1 MARKIICLFMILFCL
16 ASGISAAEERPKV
29 GLVLAGGGALGF
41 AHIGVLKVLEDN
53 GIHVDYIAGTS
64 MGGIIGALA
73 AYGYSAREIEKEVSA
88 IQWTNLFFDDKSR
101 DYMSYSN
108 KTASAK
114 YFMTLG
120 FDRHGIKNSPG
131 IITGQKIQDKFNQ
144 LVGPCSRKDKFDD
157 LPIPYRAVA
166 TDILTGDKVVL
177 ESGSLVDAMRS
188 TMSIPGVFTPVEREG
203 RILVDGMVADN
214 LPVDVARDMGA
225 DIIIAVTLSHNQATR
240 EELKG
245 PSGVANQMLNI
256 YIYDQVNAQLKDA
269 NIIIA
274 PELINYTSTSYFKMK
289 EIVALGEE
297 AARKAMPQIKEQ
309 VGPENISSI
318 PKIGVMKKKPVIID
332 QIEVSN
338 IDSYDRSMLIKKLE
352 VFKGELADIDKINK
366 VVEDFHASGQYE
378 SIRYYIDTVEDQNI
392 LSMRVEPSKKGPHFF
407 RLGLFYEVNT
417 NVHENYIFNLLL
429 GLEFNDLLV
438 EGDSLENE
446 YEIFS
451 GISATTRYF
460 VPFLDYFFIR
470 PEVKFNYYPDK
481 DESLDLGIESTNA
494 NRTEMTVASSLSLG
508 TFNRTF
514 GEMSV
519 GFMNEYLYY
528 DYKIT
533 DLYYEEDFKGF
544 INSIFF
550 KSRMDNINSVVLP
563 EKGNFL
569 ELMLKYSDKHM
580 GSEDTYFK
588 AKASFWQYFQFLE
601 RNSIGAKLFAGMD
614 FATDLPFYEMKW
626 FTYVN
631 AFPGY
636 TNDEMLS
643 PNILGFVADYKFKVC
658 EVGFGATKTR
668 VLLTLRGGWA
678 TSFEDYNLFQGKKTY
693 DIYGFGVGV
702 GLSNAKIPIW
712 MEAGWND
719 NKRFTFHISAGNK
732 F

>member
-1 MARKIICLFMILFCL
+1 MILFCL

-269 NIIIA
+269 DIIIA

>member
-1 MARKIICLFMILFCL
+1 MILFCL

>member
-1 MARKIICLFMILFCL
+1 MILFCL

-269 NIIIA
+269 DIIIA

-438 EGDSLENE
+438 KGDSLENE

-494 NRTEMTVASSLSLG
+494 NRTEMTVASSLSIG

-528 DYKIT
+528 DYEIT

>member
-1 MARKIICLFMILFCL
+1 MILFCL

-269 NIIIA
+269 DIIIA

-636 TNDEMLS
+636 TNDELLA
-643 PNILGFVADYKFKVC
+643 PNILGFVADYKFKIC
-658 EVGFGATKTR
+658 EVGFGATRTR

-678 TSFEDYNLFQGKKTY
+678 TSYEDYNLFQGKKTY

>member
-1 MARKIICLFMILFCL
+1 MAKKIICLFTILFCL
-16 ASGISAAEERPKV
+16 ASGISAEERPKV

-64 MGGIIGALA
+64 MGGIIGALS

-88 IQWTNLFFDDKSR
+88 IEWTNLFFDSKSR

-131 IITGQKIQDKFNQ
+131 IITGQKIQDKFNE

-166 TDILTGDKVVL
+166 TDILTGEKVVL

-188 TMSIPGVFTPVEREG
+188 TMSIPGVFTPVERDG

-269 NIIIA
+269 DIVIA
-274 PELINYTSTSYFKMK
+274 PELLNYTSTSYFKMK

-429 GLEFNDLLV
+429 GLEFNDLLL
-438 EGDSLENE
+438 EGDRLENE
-446 YEIFS
+446 YEFFS

-460 VPFLDYFFIR
+460 IPFLDYFFIR

-494 NRTEMTVASSLSLG
+494 NRTEMTVASSLSVG

-533 DLYYEEDFKGF
+533 DFYYEDDFKGF

-601 RNSIGAKLFAGMD
+601 RNSIGGKVFAGMD
-614 FATDLPFYEMKW
+614 FATDIPFYEMKW

-636 TNDEMLS
+636 TNDELLA
-643 PNILGFVADYKFKVC
+643 PNIVGFVADYKFKVC
-658 EVGFGATKTR
+658 DVGFGATKTR

-678 TSFEDYNLFQGKKTY
+678 TSYEDYNLFQGKKTY

-719 NKRFTFHISAGNK
+719 DKRFTFHISAGNK

>member
-1 MARKIICLFMILFCL
+1 MAKKIICLVSILFCL
-16 ASGISAAEERPKV
+16 ASGISAEERPKV

-53 GIHVDYIAGTS
+53 GIHIDYIAGTS
-64 MGGIIGALA
+64 MGGIIGALS
-73 AYGYSAREIEKEVSA
+73 AYGYSAREIEKEVGA
-88 IQWTNLFFDDKSR
+88 IEWTNLFFDTKSR

-108 KTASAK
+108 KTSSAK

-131 IITGQKIQDKFNQ
+131 IITGQKIQNKFNE

-157 LPIPYRAVA
+157 LPTPYRAVA

-188 TMSIPGVFTPVEREG
+188 TMSIPGIFTPVERNG
-203 RILVDGMVADN
+203 RILVDGMVVDN

-256 YIYDQVNAQLKDA
+256 YLYDQVNAQLKNAD
-269 NIIIA
+269 IVIA
-274 PELINYTSTSYFKMK
+274 PELTSYSSASYFKMK

-297 AARKAMPQIKEQ
+297 AARKALPQIKEQ
-309 VGPENISSI
+309 VGPENITNI
-318 PKIGVMKKKPVIID
+318 PIIGVMKKKPVIID
-332 QIEVSN
+332 QIEVS
-338 IDSYDRSMLIKKLE
+338 DMESYDRSILVKQLE
-352 VFKGELADIDKINK
+352 SFKGELADIDKINK

-378 SIRYYIDTVEDQNI
+378 SIRYYVDTVEDQNI
-392 LSMRVEPSKKGPHFF
+392 LSVHVEPSKKGPHFF
-407 RLGLFYEVNT
+407 RLGLYYEDNT
-417 NVHENYIFNLLL
+417 NVHEDYIFNLLM
-429 GLEFNDLLV
+429 GLEFNDLFIK
-438 EGDSLENE
+438 GDSLENE
-446 YEIFS
+446 YEFFS
-451 GISATTRYF
+451 GVSATTRYF
-460 VPFLDYFFIR
+460 VPFLDYFFVR
-470 PEVKFNYYPDK
+470 PEVKFDYIPKK
-481 DESLDLGIESTNA
+481 DESLNLGIDYSDA
-494 NRTEMTVASSLSLG
+494 NEKEMTVATSLSLG
-508 TFNRTF
+508 TFSRKL

-528 DYKIT
+528 NYEASDVYK
-533 DLYYEEDFKGF
+533 EDFKGF

-550 KSRMDNINSVVLP
+550 KSRLDNINSVVLP

-569 ELMLKYSDKHM
+569 ELMLKYSDTRM
-580 GSEDTYFK
+580 GSEDTYLK
-588 AKASFWQYFQFLE
+588 GKASFWQYFQFLE
-601 RNSIGAKLFAGMD
+601 RNSIGGKVFAGVD

-626 FTYVN
+626 FSYVN

-636 TNDEMLS
+636 TNNELLA
-643 PNILGFVADYKFKVC
+643 PNIVGFVLDYKFKLC
-658 EVGFGATKTR
+658 ELGFGAAKSR
-668 VLLTLRGGWA
+668 VLLTFRGGWA
-678 TSFEDYNLFQGKKTY
+678 REYADYDLFEKKDTN
-693 DIYGFGVGV
+693 DIYGFGVGL
-702 GLSNAKIPIW
+702 GLSNSKIPVW

-719 NKRFTFHISAGNK
+719 NKRFTLHISAGNK

>member
-1 MARKIICLFMILFCL
+1 MAKKIICLFLILFCI
-16 ASGISAAEERPKV
+16 ASGISADERPKV

-88 IQWTNLFFDDKSR
+88 IEWTNLFFDDKSR
-101 DYMSYSN
+101 DYMSYAN
-108 KTASAK
+108 KTANAK

-188 TMSIPGVFTPVEREG
+188 TMSIPGVFTPVERDG

-269 NIIIA
+269 DIVIA
-274 PELINYTSTSYFKMK
+274 PELTNYTSTSYFKMK
-289 EIVALGEE
+289 DIVALGEE
-297 AARKAMPQIKEQ
+297 AAKKALPQIKEQ
-309 VGPENISSI
+309 VGPENISSL

-338 IDSYDRSMLIKKLE
+338 IDSYDRSMLIKQLE

-392 LSMRVEPSKKGPHFF
+392 LSMHVEPSKKGPHFF

-429 GLEFNDLLV
+429 GLEFNDLLL
-438 EGDSLENE
+438 EGDRLENE
-446 YEIFS
+446 YEFFS

-460 VPFLDYFFIR
+460 IPFLDYFFIR
-470 PEVKFNYYPDK
+470 PEVKFNYFPDK

-528 DYKIT
+528 DYEIT

-569 ELMLKYSDKHM
+569 ELMLKYSDTRM

-601 RNSIGAKLFAGMD
+601 RNSIGAKIFAGMD

-636 TNDEMLS
+636 TNDELLA
-643 PNILGFVADYKFKVC
+643 PNIVGGVLDYKFKMC
-658 EVGFGATKTR
+658 EVGFGAAKTR

-702 GLSNAKIPIW
+702 GLSNSRIPIW

-719 NKRFTFHISAGNK
+719 DRRFTFHLSAGNK

>member
-269 NIIIA
+269 DIIIA

-636 TNDEMLS
+636 TNDELLA
-643 PNILGFVADYKFKVC
+643 PNILGFVADYKFKIC
-658 EVGFGATKTR
+658 EVGFGATRTR

-678 TSFEDYNLFQGKKTY
+678 TSYEDYNLFQGKKTY

>member
-1 MARKIICLFMILFCL
+1 MAKKIICLFSILFCL
-16 ASGISAAEERPKV
+16 ASGISAEERPKV

-64 MGGIIGALA
+64 MGGIIGALS

-88 IQWTNLFFDDKSR
+88 IEWTNLFFDSKSR

-131 IITGQKIQDKFNQ
+131 IITGQKIQDKFNE

-166 TDILTGDKVVL
+166 TDILTGEKVVL

-188 TMSIPGVFTPVEREG
+188 TMSIPGVFTPVERDG

-269 NIIIA
+269 DIVIA
-274 PELINYTSTSYFKMK
+274 PELLNYTSTSYFKMK

-429 GLEFNDLLV
+429 GLEFNDLLL
-438 EGDSLENE
+438 EGDRLENE
-446 YEIFS
+446 YEFFS

-460 VPFLDYFFIR
+460 IPFLDYFFIR

-494 NRTEMTVASSLSLG
+494 NRTEMTVASSLSVG

-533 DLYYEEDFKGF
+533 DFYYEDDFKGF

-601 RNSIGAKLFAGMD
+601 RNSIGGKVFAGMD
-614 FATDLPFYEMKW
+614 FATDIPFYEMKW

-636 TNDEMLS
+636 TNDELLA
-643 PNILGFVADYKFKVC
+643 PNIVGFVADYKFKVC
-658 EVGFGATKTR
+658 DVGFGATKTR

-678 TSFEDYNLFQGKKTY
+678 TSYEDYNLFQGKKTY

-719 NKRFTFHISAGNK
+719 DKRFTFHISAGNK